1 MIPKYLYAMWPGIAS
16 AMGNH
21 LWQSTLVAV
30 AAGLLTL
37 LLRKNQAR
45 VRYRLW
51 LAASVK
57 FIVPFSL
64 LTAVGN
70 HLASSRGSVVTRT
83 GLYLA
88 VEQVSRPLTPAT
100 MATISRGTSSTAF
113 PSLIHLL
120 PVLLVAAWFSGFLA
134 VLVVWYRSWRRI
146 SAAKREAV
154 PLLEG
159 REVEALRRLERL
171 GGMRERIEILV
182 SPASLE
188 PGIFGIARPVL
199 IWPAGISGRLEDA
212 HLEAVLAHELWH
224 VRRRDNLAAALHM
237 VVEAIFWFHPIVWW
251 LGTRLVEERE
261 LACDEQVLEF
271 GGERQVYAESILKV
285 CEFCLRSPLTC
296 VSGVTGA
303 DLKKRIVHI
312 MSEHLACKL
321 DFSRKLLLSTAGLV
335 AVALPIAFGLIN
347 ATPSRA
353 LSRAENTVPAI
364 PVYSVTSI
372 KANKSIGTALRSS
385 VLFSADG
392 LAIANMKLQSLLQIA
407 YNVEGSQISGG
418 PGWLDSARYDIAAT
432 VNKSAADALG
442 KLGPDQRKLA
452 NQRILQALLADQF
465 KLTVHVEAKELPQY
479 VLTVAENGPKLH
491 KATPGDTYPNGIKG
505 PDGHSAAGLHL
516 ISGGSGQL
524 VGQGLSMD
532 DLVRQLS
539 VQLSQTVLDKTGLTD
554 NYDFTLH
561 WTPDDN
567 RGATASGQQGDDT
580 TPPAKSSEP
589 SISIFTALQEQ
600 LGLKLESQT
609 APVEILV
616 IDHVEAPAEN

>member
-1 MIPKYLYAMWPGIAS
+1 MIPKYLQAMLPGIAP
-16 AMGNH
+16 ALGNH
-21 LWQSTLVAV
+21 LWQSTLVAIAV
-30 AAGLLTL
+30 GLLTL

-51 LAASVK
+51 LAASIK
-57 FIVPFSL
+57 FMVPFSL

-70 HLASSRGSVVTRT
+70 HLASSRGLTVTKT

-88 VEQVSRPLTPAT
+88 VEQVSKPLTQAT
-100 MATISRGTSSTAF
+100 MATISRDTSSTAF

-120 PVLLVAAWFSGFLA
+120 PVLLAVAWFAGFLA
-134 VLVVWYRSWRRI
+134 VLAVWYGTWRRI
-146 SAAKREAV
+146 SVATRQAV
-154 PLLEG
+154 PLREG
-159 REVEALRRLERL
+159 REVEALRRLERHR
-171 GGMRERIEILV
+171 GIRERIEILV
-182 SPASLE
+182 SPAALE
-188 PGIFGIARPVL
+188 PGIFGITQPVL
-199 IWPAGISGRLEDA
+199 IWPAGISRRLEDV
-212 HLEAVLAHELWH
+212 HLEAILAHELWH
-224 VRRRDNLAAALHM
+224 VHRRDNLAAALHM

-261 LACDEQVLEF
+261 LACDEEVLEM

-285 CEFCLRSPLTC
+285 CEFCMGSPLAC

-303 DLKKRIVHI
+303 DLKKRIAHI
-312 MSEHLACKL
+312 MSERQAYKL
-321 DFSRKLLLSTAGLV
+321 DFGRKLLLSAAGLV

-347 ATPSRA
+347 AAPGRAQSRD
-353 LSRAENTVPAI
+353 ENTAPAI
-364 PVYSVTSI
+364 PAYSVTSI
-372 KANKSIGTALRSS
+372 KANKSVGNTLRSS

-392 LAIANMKLQSLLQIA
+392 LAIANMKLQSLVQMA

-418 PGWLDSARYDIAAT
+418 PNWLDSARYDIAAKAD
-432 VNKSAADALG
+432 KSAADELG
-442 KLGPDQRKLA
+442 KLGPDQRKFA
-452 NQRILQALLADQF
+452 NQRILQALLAEQF

-516 ISGGSGQL
+516 MSGGNGQL
-524 VGQGLSMD
+524 IGQGLSMD

-539 VQLSQTVLDKTGLTD
+539 VQLGETVLDKTGLTD

-561 WTPDDN
+561 WTPDN
-567 RGATASGQQGDDT
+567 SRSTTIGGQGDDT
-580 TPPAKSSEP
+580 SSPPESSEP

-609 APVEILV
+609 AVVETLV
-616 IDHVEAPAEN
+616 IDHVEEPAEN